1 MHELGYIETQTTE
14 RELLFKKW
22 LKINTWNWF
31 IFLLFTR
38 SEHNII
44 EAASNGASLSISLI
58 ANIAVNLIAFIA
70 ILDFIDATLTWFGD
84 RVGMKDPE
92 LTFSVRTIFVN
103 HYFIGTNTLI
113 DLERY
118 CQLFHAS
125 QKGQ

>member
-1 MHELGYIETQTTE
+1 M
-14 RELLFKKW
+14 
-22 LKINTWNWF
+22 INDKYSKLIY
-31 IFLLFTR
+31 IFLLFIR

-92 LTFSVRTIFVN
+92 LTFSVRTIFVR
-103 HYFIGTNTLI
+103 HCVIGTNTLI